1 MTSTDWICPDWPVPP
16 GVQAFITTR
25 AGGSS
30 TGAYGAPN
38 RDGMNLGLGSGDD
51 ISVVAANRSRL
62 REMLPAEPRWLRQ
75 VHGARVVD
83 AATVDGI
90 VEADAAVTDQP
101 GTVAVV
107 MVADCMPVLLADE
120 RGRCVGAAHAGWRGL
135 AAGILQATVRA
146 MRERL
151 GEPDAR
157 LIAYLG
163 PAIGPDHFEVGGD
176 VLQAMTAGLEGA
188 ATAFVP
194 AGAGKYRADLFALGR
209 MALAAAGVD
218 AVFGGGVCTV
228 CDPERFYSHRRDRI
242 TGRHAALV
250 WIDRRYTV

>member
-1 MTSTDWICPDWPVPP
+1 MTSSDWIRPDWPVPP
-16 GVQAFITTR
+16 GVKAIISTR
-25 AGGSS
+25 AGGTS

-38 RDGMNLGLGSGDD
+38 RDGMNLGLGCGDD
-51 ISVVAANRSRL
+51 AATVAANRARL
-62 REMLPAEPRWLRQ
+62 REMLPGEPRWLRQ
-75 VHGARVVD
+75 VHGSRVVD
-83 AATVDGI
+83 AAAVDGT

-120 RGRCVGAAHAGWRGL
+120 RGRCVGVAHAGWRGL
-135 AAGILQATVRA
+135 AAGILQATVRT

-151 GEPDAR
+151 GEADAR

-176 VLQAMTAGLEGA
+176 VLQAMTSGLEGGA
-188 ATAFVP
+188 AAFVP

-218 AVFGGGVCTV
+218 AVFGGGICTV
-228 CDPERFYSHRRDRI
+228 CDPERFYSYRRDRI

-250 WIDRRYTV
+250 WIDRQ